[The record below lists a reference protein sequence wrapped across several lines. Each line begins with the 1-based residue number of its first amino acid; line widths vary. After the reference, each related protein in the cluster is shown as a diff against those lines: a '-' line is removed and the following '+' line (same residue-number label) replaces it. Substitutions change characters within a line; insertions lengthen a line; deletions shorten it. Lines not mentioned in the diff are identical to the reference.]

1 MEKKLAMMEVERFAI
16 HDGPGIRSTVFLQG
30 CPLRCPWCANPE
42 SQTIGKKR
50 MYYEKKCTGCGRC
63 LENCPNHALNVQDGK
78 LVCDKKLCTQC
89 GNCQKACLNDAVSFS
104 GIEMSVEEVKQAVL

>member
-63 LENCPNHALNVQDGK
+63 LSNCQNHALSVQDGK
-78 LVCDKKLCTQC
+78 IIMRNL
-89 GNCQKACLNDAVSFS
+89 AVELPFP
-104 GIEMSVEEVKQAVL
+104 VENVLSSLKD

>member
-42 SQTIGKKR
+42 SQTIGEETNVLR
-50 MYYEKKCTGCGRC
+50 EEMYGMWK
-63 LENCPNHALNVQDGK
+63 
-78 LVCDKKLCTQC
+78 
-89 GNCQKACLNDAVSFS
+89 
-104 GIEMSVEEVKQAVL
+104 MSK